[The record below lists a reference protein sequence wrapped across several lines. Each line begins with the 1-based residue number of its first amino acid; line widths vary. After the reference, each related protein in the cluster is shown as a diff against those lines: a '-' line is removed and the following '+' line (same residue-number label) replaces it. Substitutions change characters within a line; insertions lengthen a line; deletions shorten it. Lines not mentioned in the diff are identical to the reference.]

1 MPFQIGRIT
10 EEDVEEIYERFF
22 NSISDYLNPDALMIL
37 YSHNKELVERFAPRS
52 RFYIYKSFEISKKEG
67 TYVLLLRR
75 RG

>member
-1 MPFQIGRIT
+1 
-10 EEDVEEIYERFF
+10 
-22 NSISDYLNPDALMIL
+22 MIL